1 MGQAID
7 MPIELDSLPGSQESR
22 KFEGADH
29 GSMVSFFHVYGPPMS
44 GPPLHRHPYEETFI
58 VESGQATFTVGGTEI
73 GAGPGQVVI
82 APPNTPHKFVNS
94 GTETLHLIGI
104 HSAPRMEQENLE

>member
-1 MGQAID
+1 MTTDQE
-7 MPIELDSLPGSQESR
+7 MPIELASLPGGGEAR

-29 GSMVSFFHVYGPPMS
+29 GAMVSFFHVVGPPGS

-58 VESGQATFTVGGTEI
+58 IESGEVTFTVDGKTIE
-73 GAGPGQVVI
+73 AGPGQIVI

-94 GTETLHLIGI
+94 GTEILHLIGI
-104 HSAPRMEQENLE
+104 HSAPRIEQENLE